1 MMRYRYRGRSLAFGL
16 CVIAMMTFAAPMAAF
31 ADDEGVR
38 VMARCGGSGAAA
50 NQTSLAAALARSSKL
65 DAILL
70 AADGTDPIEE
80 AARTSCALAVDVSS
94 ETLPSGEARS
104 SWRILDPLTGTV
116 LAKGVVEGAE
126 PTERDLADFWW
137 IPVIDAAEAALPMV
151 SKTLVRIEG
160 FPGTII
166 TGQAGKHRGGL
177 PEGPLVVPDSGVL
190 EVPLRVPGT
199 YPWRATSAGAYPE
212 HGYFG
217 ALEQGASLVIPRR
230 PIRPWSLEAGLYM
243 GQFPDFWVNRSFGDD
258 QWFLRLGL
266 TQFLFGLYLV
276 DEQYEEQTPSAI
288 LSMPL
293 LQPGAGLGGYLL
305 PKDAYL
311 RPYWSADIFARLVFL
326 QHVSPR
332 FDPIAPMG
340 TTAALGAEWGITER
354 AAVFMELGTALYPFC
369 DGFLMAASRSGYD
382 TGAMAIV
389 YGSVWFLE
397 LPVLRIGA
405 RFTL

>member
-1 MMRYRYRGRSLAFGL
+1 MMQHRYRWRTMASCLLCAAMLAL
-16 CVIAMMTFAAPMAAF
+16 SAPAVGF

-38 VMARCGGSGAAA
+38 VMARCAGSGAAA
-50 NQTSLAAALARSSKL
+50 SQASLAAALARSSRL

-70 AADGTDPIEE
+70 AADGTDPVEE
-80 AARTSCALAVDVSS
+80 AARTSCGLAIDVTS
-94 ETLPSGEARS
+94 ETLPSGETRS
-104 SWRILDPLTGTV
+104 SWRILDPLTGAV
-116 LAKGVVEGAE
+116 LAEGVVQGPE

-137 IPVIDAAEAALPMV
+137 IPVVDAAEAALPMV
-151 SKTLVRIEG
+151 SRTLVRIEG
-160 FPGTII
+160 FPGTTI

-177 PEGPLVVPDSGVL
+177 PEGPLVIPDSGVL
-190 EVPLRVPGT
+190 DVPLRVPGT

-212 HGYFG
+212 RGYFG

-243 GQFPDFWVNRSFGDD
+243 GQFPDVWAMHSFGND

-276 DEQYEEQTPSAI
+276 DEQYQEQTPSAI

-293 LQPGAGLGGYLL
+293 LQPGAGVGGYFL

-311 RPYWSADIFARLVFL
+311 RPYWSADIFARLLFL
-326 QHVSPR
+326 SGVSPQ

-340 TTAALGAEWGITER
+340 TTAALGAEWGIAER
-354 AAVFMELGTALYPFC
+354 AAVFIELGAALYPFC

-382 TGAMAIV
+382 SGPMAIV